1 MGTLFLPR
9 KRIYQGKKLWLAN
22 LPKPV
27 GELVLDQGA
36 VAALQ
41 RRGKSLLPIGVREVR
56 GNFGVGS
63 PVRCVDEAGNEIGI
77 GLTNYR
83 SVEIQEIKGHHTEE
97 IERLIGYKHSDEVIH
112 RNNFVL
118 VDEMMEGM
126 EGGSDA

>member
-1 MGTLFLPR
+1 MPGLGHSHGDCPGKERDILLRLFDGESMGTLFLPR

-97 IERLIGYKHSDEVIH
+97 IEG
-112 RNNFVL
+112 
-118 VDEMMEGM
+118 
-126 EGGSDA
+126 